1 MLNRAAIA
9 ALIPH
14 AGRMCLLDE
23 LLSYTPDVAICA
35 SRSHRAADHPLR
47 RDGQLSALH
56 LIEYAAQAAAVH
68 GALTGTADA
77 PREAGL
83 LAAVRSVELAVSRL
97 DDLPD
102 ALHLQVR
109 RVAANPQGRI
119 YRFEARAGERL
130 IGSGSLVIIVEC

>member
-23 LLSYTPDVAICA
+23 VLSYTPIEAICA
-35 SRSHRAADHPLR
+35 SRSHLAADHPLR

-68 GALTGTADA
+68 GALTASADA

-83 LAAVRSVELAVSRL
+83 LAAVRGVELTVSRL
-97 DDLPD
+97 DDLAE
-102 ALHLQVR
+102 ALHLHVR

-130 IGSGSLVIIVEC
+130 IGSGSLVIIVER

>member
-23 LLSYTPDVAICA
+23 VLSYTPVEAICA
-35 SRSHRAADHPLR
+35 SHSHLLADHPLR

-68 GALTGTADA
+68 GALTASADA

-83 LAAVRSVELAVSRL
+83 LAAVRGVELAVSRL

-102 ALHLQVR
+102 SLHLCVR

-130 IGSGSLVIIVEC
+130 IGSGSLVIIVER